1 MKLNKMMN
9 LHFAQPTNI
18 INPPALFKYSK
29 NSVIRPF
36 NHYYQEKS
44 NNNINNIPLLNNHYI
59 QNSQKGNKNRNLDIK
74 EINNNNKCSFSFR
87 KENNSSP
94 KELILNIKSSNKKYL
109 INSNSKNENEIQDFN
124 NIKIIGRTDQKYNVV
139 KNKIRISQNKDFN
152 SLLKNA
158 TLNDITNTST
168 LKSRNKYSNID
179 IDDDNS
185 LFGNRPATIT
195 ISLKDND
202 ILKINYIPN
211 SSKEKKRCIIRP
223 LKKNSNISSRKM
235 TTEFINNIPNR
246 IQTKKNSDTICSLKY
261 ANFDKNVNNKIIKQ
275 DQYFCNYIFE
285 HINRI
290 RMNPKYFIKHIQ
302 KSKNNI
308 STDIKGNP
316 IYKSKLKVALTKG
329 KEAFDEA
336 INSLKEIKPMNPL
349 LFKKELCIEISPN
362 EKEFRGGDYLKKKII
377 EKMNK
382 GIKIKAF
389 WRDIINDP
397 EINFLLMI
405 VDDNP
410 IKPGAKRTDILNP
423 KMKYIGINS
432 AYLGSYFVCYI
443 VLSDK

>member
-1 MKLNKMMN
+1 MMN
-9 LHFAQPTNI
+9 TYLAHPTNL
-18 INPPALFKYSK
+18 INHPALFKYSK
-29 NSVIRPF
+29 NTVIRPF
-36 NHYYQEKS
+36 NHYNLEKS
-44 NNNINNIPLLNNHYI
+44 NGINNIPLLNNYYI
-59 QNSQKGNKNRNLDIK
+59 PNSQKGKSRNIAIN
-74 EINNNNKCSFSFR
+74 EINNNNKCSFSFN
-87 KENNSSP
+87 KEKKYSSQ

-109 INSNSKNENEIQDFN
+109 IDSDFKNENEIPDFN
-124 NIKIIGRTDQKYNVV
+124 SNIKTIGITDQKYNVA
-139 KNKIRISQNKDFN
+139 KNKTRNNFPKRN
-152 SLLKNA
+152 SLLKHNV
-158 TLNDITNTST
+158 LNDITYTSIFN
-168 LKSRNKYSNID
+168 SRNKYPNLDSDNDNNIFE
-179 IDDDNS
+179 NQ
-185 LFGNRPATIT
+185 PATIT
-195 ISLKDND
+195 INLKEND

-211 SSKEKKRCIIRP
+211 SSKEKKRYIIRP
-223 LKKNSNISSRKM
+223 LKKNSNISTRKM
-235 TTEFINNIPNR
+235 TTEYINNIPNR

-261 ANFDKNVNNKIIKQ
+261 AGIDKNVNNKIIKQ

>member
-1 MKLNKMMN
+1 MVNFHLA
-9 LHFAQPTNI
+9 HPTNI
-18 INPPALFKYSK
+18 INQPALFKYSK
-29 NSVIRPF
+29 NSVMRPF
-36 NHYYQEKS
+36 NHYNLEKS
-44 NNNINNIPLLNNHYI
+44 NDINNIPLLNKFYI
-59 QNSQKGNKNRNLDIK
+59 PNSQKGNKSRNIDIN
-74 EINNNNKCSFSFR
+74 EINKNNKCSFSFN
-87 KENNSSP
+87 KEKKYSSQ

-109 INSNSKNENEIQDFN
+109 INSNFKKENEIPDFN
-124 NIKIIGRTDQKYNVV
+124 NRTMIGITGQKYKVAN
-139 KNKIRISQNKDFN
+139 NQIRNNFPKRN
-152 SLLKNA
+152 SLLKHNV
-158 TLNDITNTST
+158 LNDITYTSIFH
-168 LKSRNKYSNID
+168 SNNKYSNLNN
-179 IDDDNS
+179 DNENNI
-185 LFGNRPATIT
+185 FEYQPATIT
-195 ISLKDND
+195 INLKEND

-211 SSKEKKRCIIRP
+211 SSKEKKRCIMRP
-223 LKKNSNISSRKM
+223 LKKNSNISTRKI
-235 TTEFINNIPNR
+235 TTEYINNIQNR
-246 IQTKKNSDTICSLKY
+246 IQTKKNSATICSLKY
-261 ANFDKNVNNKIIKQ
+261 ADIDKNVNNKIIRIKQ
-275 DQYFCNYIFE
+275 DQIFCNYIFE

-302 KSKNNI
+302 KAKNNI
-308 STDIKGNP
+308 TRDIKGNP

-349 LFKKELCIEISPN
+349 LFKKELCIDISPN

-377 EKMNK
+377 EKIKK

>member
-1 MKLNKMMN
+1 MMN
-9 LHFAQPTNI
+9 LHFAHPTNI

-36 NHYYQEKS
+36 NHYYLEKS

-124 NIKIIGRTDQKYNVV
+124 NLKIIGRTDQKYNVV
-139 KNKIRISQNKDFN
+139 KNKIRTSQNKDFN

-223 LKKNSNISSRKM
+223 LKKCSNVSSRKM
-235 TTEFINNIPNR
+235 NSEYINNISSQVQN
-246 IQTKKNSDTICSLKY
+246 KKNSATICSLKY
-261 ANFDKNVNNKIIKQ
+261 VDINKNINNKIIKQ
-275 DQYFCNYIFE
+275 DQNFCNYIFE
-285 HINRI
+285 HINRL

-302 KSKNNI
+302 KAKNNI
-308 STDIKGNP
+308 TKDMKGNP

-329 KEAFDEA
+329 KEAFDDA
-336 INSLKEIKPMNPL
+336 ITSLKEIKPMNPL
-349 LFKKELCIEISPN
+349 LFKKELCIDIPTS
-362 EKEFRGGDYLKKKII
+362 EKEFRGGDYLKQKII
-377 EKMNK
+377 EKINK

-410 IKPGAKRTDILNP
+410 IKPGAKRKDILNP
-423 KMKYIGINS
+423 KMNYIGINS